1 MDWRPNG
8 ALWRAYYHRW
18 TREVYDHME
27 TMPADAP
34 HLLVEI
40 SQRKFTPET
49 IQLLCKDMDDIS
61 RKYASISRL
70 ERQVYSPEKLRY
82 FTLSVLGDQWTA
94 PLFDVPPYETQRK

>member
-1 MDWRPNG
+1 
-8 ALWRAYYHRW
+8 
-18 TREVYDHME
+18 ME

-34 HLLVEI
+34 DLLVEI

-49 IQLLCKDMDDIS
+49 IQLLRKDMDDIS